1 MEKMR
6 QRLERLD
13 LPSEPAWVY
22 GTTKRD
28 NHLSGALRDAADAV
42 WGPRTGIAHLVL
54 TDEELKL
61 VELLSEAAETLDDAH
76 EEWMEDILCQ
86 TKQYGS

>member
-1 MEKMR
+1 MR
-6 QRLERLD
+6 QRLEKLD

-22 GTTKRD
+22 GTSERD

-42 WGPRTGIAHLVL
+42 WGPRTGTAHLVL
-54 TDEELKL
+54 TADELTL